1 MFHSFPW
8 VMNGWWTDVW
18 SQPRRWVTVSPCFLL
33 LELWF
38 WGNCS
43 KCGRI
48 GWKCSQE
55 WRGDHAGAFRHGW
68 PWSSEWQPYTQQG
81 VGALKPLPAHAVPV
95 MLFGGW
101 RNEAFLLHFWWVGKR
116 SMEVV
121 LFIWSS
127 TDTFFFFLSKQVNYF
142 SHNSSYKFSP
152 NSFWLPIAA
161 IFLSWFLPYSPV
173 FPLPF
178 QIPLTPTT
186 AQLLSIPICFLQRI
200 LSSQNFDC
208 FYLRTVFT
216 DLVLS

>member
-1 MFHSFPW
+1 MLQLNTTFTLVFPLINQGVNYCKLKYLCKRRTPNLYMFHLFPW

-33 LELWF
+33 PELWF

-101 RNEAFLLHFWWVGKR
+101 RSEAFLLHFWWVGKR

-121 LFIWSS
+121 LFIWSH
-127 TDTFFFFLSKQVNYF
+127 TDTFFFFFN
-142 SHNSSYKFSP
+142 
-152 NSFWLPIAA
+152 
-161 IFLSWFLPYSPV
+161 
-173 FPLPF
+173 
-178 QIPLTPTT
+178 
-186 AQLLSIPICFLQRI
+186 
-200 LSSQNFDC
+200 
-208 FYLRTVFT
+208 
-216 DLVLS
+216 